1 MAIIRPSD
9 SAQLQRPKVG
19 TGHAYSLGMSDAIK
33 EAARQAWLEQSD
45 VTEANRDSVGPESA
59 SAIACAR
66 LRSAGFLPSYSPD
79 GITVWCHPVYGQIV
93 QIDAGFLGTLTRY
106 VQ

>member
-1 MAIIRPSD
+1 M
-9 SAQLQRPKVG
+9 PKVG
-19 TGHAYSLGMSDAIK
+19 TSCASSLCMSDAIS
-33 EAARQAWLEQSD
+33 EAARQAWVEQSD
-45 VTEANRDSVGPESA
+45 VTEANRDAASPESA
-59 SAIACAR
+59 SAIARAR
-66 LRSAGFLPSYSPD
+66 LRSAGFAPSYSPD